1 MAKDLDI
8 KTQVKLILDL
18 IKSISPGK
26 SVELRVPPY
35 GVIQCVAGG
44 NHRRGTPPNT
54 VEMSGTTL
62 IKLINSPKLWAELV
76 SQGEISASGISSDL
90 SSVFTQAAAKYPP
103 KQAHLAQGGVYWVI
117 FTHDRKDDCE
127 GGQTHGTWP
136 IKSKTHKSCPGS

>member
-1 MAKDLDI
+1 MAKDLDV

-54 VEMSGTTL
+54 VEMSGPTL
-62 IKLINSPKLWAELV
+62 IKLINAPDLWTELV
-76 SQGEISASGISSDL
+76 SQGEISASGIASDL
-90 SSVFTQAAAKYPP
+90 SPVFTQAATKYPL
-103 KQAHLAQGGVYWVI
+103 K
-117 FTHDRKDDCE
+117 
-127 GGQTHGTWP
+127 
-136 IKSKTHKSCPGS
+136 